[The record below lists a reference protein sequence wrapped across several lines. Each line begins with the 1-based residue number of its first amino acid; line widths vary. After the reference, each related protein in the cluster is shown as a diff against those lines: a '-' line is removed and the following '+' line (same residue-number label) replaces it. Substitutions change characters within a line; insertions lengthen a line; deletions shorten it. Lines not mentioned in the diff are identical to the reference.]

1 MDQVAR
7 QGDGHPRGG
16 VTFDAAHVFGGCMRC
31 LSPLLFGL
39 FVLIPGATA
48 LAEDGETQDTASTS
62 SEESEAETETEEAPD
77 EAVPDEAVPDDPR
90 VEQLQGEV
98 EALTLRLERLETPPP
113 KRDVARLK
121 FDVGGYVQS
130 DVRFRVQEKSIGSW
144 FDRHTLPVGF
154 VRNENIFKFRG
165 KAAIKNFRAVV
176 DMDFVLTGFPETM
189 TGLADLTSYSNMQ
202 PFHIELHSAY
212 VAATDFILPG
222 LDLRVGQQLVQWGVG
237 DQFNPTNNLN
247 ANDVED
253 PLLFGTQQGN
263 LMVRLDYT
271 IADTWTISGVV
282 VPVFKGALLPA
293 SSQLG
298 LAATDRLPYVDDGL
312 RWAIHSQTELGLQT
326 GYGTIVKNVVPELPE
341 PSIDNVQFAFR
352 VGGTLGMQDI
362 ALSYYRGFSDFPQAY
377 STTNQLVDN
386 PMCENDPAPP
396 AVREGE
402 PGENEQCI
410 SGRIEASNTLRYPR
424 VHVVGLNLSGEIPV
438 IGLGYR
444 LEVGIYLPEGQS
456 ATIYDPVLPPF
467 RSGLEYD
474 YDRDGEPGGAS
485 PEVVSPKAFAK
496 WTLGLDYSIGPH
508 IMLNAQWVHG
518 MVDEFGYGDFI
529 RPGGWSVRQASVD
542 YDQEVPTTLF
552 ECSEITAETKGAG
565 AQCAREILRPKL
577 ADYLVFGIDVN
588 FARSRGLFRLFT
600 LWDLSGYTVQYW
612 DIAAGERVSE
622 HWSPFSKEGLSAVI
636 YPEVRYKFG
645 HGFEAHVG
653 AVLNLGR
660 DYTKFGDPAAGG
672 SLVFTRAK
680 FSF

>member
-1 MDQVAR
+1 MVRHHDFKAR
-7 QGDGHPRGG
+7 FSACSAETTRLSRAGNL
-16 VTFDAAHVFGGCMRC
+16 RC
-31 LSPLLFGL
+31 LGLLLSTL
-39 FVLIPGATA
+39 FVLSPCATA
-48 LAEDGETQDTASTS
+48 LAEETEGEGTDA
-62 SEESEAETETEEAPD
+62 EGEAEDSHPAPD
-77 EAVPDEAVPDDPR
+77 SDDAPAQDPNEPPAPEDSR
-90 VEQLQGEV
+90 VEQLQTQV
-98 EALTLRLERLETPPP
+98 NALTERLEKLEHPEPE
-113 KRDVARLK
+113 RAIARLK
-121 FDVGGYVQS
+121 FDVGGHVQS
-130 DVRFRVQEKSIGSW
+130 DIRFRVQEKSIGPW

-165 KAAIKNFRAVV
+165 KASISSFRAVV
-176 DMDFVLTGFPETM
+176 DMDFVLTGFPEPM
-189 TGLADLTSYSNMQ
+189 SGLADLTSYSNMQ
-202 PFHIELHSAY
+202 PFHLELHSAY
-212 VAATDFILPG
+212 VAASDFILPG

-298 LAATDRLPYVDDGL
+298 LAATDRLPFGDEGL

-326 GYGTIVKNVVPELPE
+326 GYGTTIGSVVPELPD
-341 PSIDNVQFAFR
+341 PSIENVQFAFR

-362 ALSYYRGFSDFPQAY
+362 ALSYYRGFSDFPQAHFT
-377 STTNQLVDN
+377 SNELIDD
-386 PMCENDPAPP
+386 PMCENDPLPP
-396 AVREGE
+396 AVREDE
-402 PGENEQCI
+402 PGEGEQCI
-410 SGRIEASNTLRYPR
+410 AGRIEATNTLRYPR
-424 VHVVGLNLSGEIPV
+424 VHVIGLNLSGEIPV

-444 LEVGIYLPEGQS
+444 FELGLYLPEGQS

-467 RSGLEYD
+467 RNGLEYD
-474 YDRDGEPGGAS
+474 YDRDGEPGGPN

-529 RPGGWSVRQASVD
+529 RPGGWSVRQGSAE
-542 YDQEVPTTLF
+542 YDEEVPAALF

-600 LWDLSGYTVQYW
+600 LWDLSGYTLQYW
-612 DIAAGERVSE
+612 DMDSGERVSE
-622 HWSPFSKEGLSAVI
+622 HWSPFSKEGVSAVI
-636 YPEVRYKFG
+636 YPELRYKFG

-653 AVLNLGR
+653 AVLYLGR